1 MSGEVRKKV
10 LGKGL
15 SALIS
20 NSPGNV
26 QEKTAVPKNA
36 PVATDMPRG
45 STAPAPAGGVLT
57 LSLEQ
62 IIPNPDQPRSYFSEQ
77 ALGELAQSIK
87 QQGILQPVVVTKKGE
102 KYQLICGE
110 RRFRAAAMAG
120 LERIPAV
127 VKEAASA
134 QVLELALVENIQRED
149 LNPIEE
155 AEAFQRLMGQR
166 DLSQEKVAD
175 LVGKDRSTVANALRI
190 LRLPR
195 EVQNLVV
202 EQKISAGH
210 ARALLPLF
218 SPEHQRV
225 LAERIVKE
233 GLSVRDTEQLV
244 QNSLAGKRPAK
255 RSRKLDPFVQD
266 LERKLQMRLGSH
278 VRIFHHKKNHGRIE
292 VKYFSLDDLDRILD
306 SLTIDRT

>member
-1 MSGEVRKKV
+1 MSGEAKKRV

-20 NSPGNV
+20 NSSDTEKKREAAAV
-26 QEKTAVPKNA
+26 QAVP
-36 PVATDMPRG
+36 DMPQ
-45 STAPAPAGGVLT
+45 AIPAAAAASGLQL

-62 IIPNPDQPRSYFSEQ
+62 IIPNPDQPRSHFSEQ
-77 ALGELAQSIK
+77 ALEELAASIK
-87 QQGILQPVVVTKKGE
+87 QQGVLQPVVVTRKGD

-110 RRFRAAAMAG
+110 RRFRAAGMAG
-120 LERIPAV
+120 LERIPVV
-127 VKEAASA
+127 VKEVASA
-134 QVLELALVENIQRED
+134 QALELALVENIQRED

-190 LRLPR
+190 LRLPK
-195 EVQNLVV
+195 EVLGLVV
-202 EQKISAGH
+202 DQKISAGH

-218 SPEHQRV
+218 SPEHQRS

-233 GLSVRDTEQLV
+233 GLSVRDTEQIV
-244 QNSLAGKRPAK
+244 QNTLAGKRPAK

-266 LERKLQMRLGSH
+266 LENKLQLRLGSQ

-292 VKYFSLDDLDRILD
+292 IRYFSLDDLDRILD
-306 SLTIDRT
+306 SLTIDRA

>member
-1 MSGEVRKKV
+1 MSGEAKKRV

-20 NSPGNV
+20 NSSDTEKKREAAAV
-26 QEKTAVPKNA
+26 QAVP
-36 PVATDMPRG
+36 DMPQ
-45 STAPAPAGGVLT
+45 AIPAAAAASGLQL

-62 IIPNPDQPRSYFSEQ
+62 IIPNPDQPRSHFSEQ
-77 ALGELAQSIK
+77 ALEELAASIK
-87 QQGILQPVVVTKKGE
+87 QQGVLQPVVVTRKGD

-110 RRFRAAAMAG
+110 RRFRAAGMAG
-120 LERIPAV
+120 LERIPVV
-127 VKEAASA
+127 VKEVASA
-134 QVLELALVENIQRED
+134 QALELALVENIQRED

-190 LRLPR
+190 LRLPK
-195 EVQNLVV
+195 EVLGLVV
-202 EQKISAGH
+202 DQKISAGH

-233 GLSVRDTEQLV
+233 GLSVRDTEQIV
-244 QNSLAGKRPAK
+244 QNTLAGKRPAK

-266 LERKLQMRLGSH
+266 LENKLQLRLGSQ

-292 VKYFSLDDLDRILD
+292 IRYFSLDDLDRILD
-306 SLTIDRT
+306 SLTIDRS